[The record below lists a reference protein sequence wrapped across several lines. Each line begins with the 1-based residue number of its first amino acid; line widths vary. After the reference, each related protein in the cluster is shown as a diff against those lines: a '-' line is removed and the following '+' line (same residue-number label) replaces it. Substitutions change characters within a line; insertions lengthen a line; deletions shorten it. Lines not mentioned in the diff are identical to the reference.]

1 MGRAARQNGEVMI
14 QPDQALAYAGG
25 LWATDLMEVSTDWSV
40 LNSSGRWIC
49 VVPYDGEARFLRF
62 ESWSATLP
70 MLKDSAWV
78 GPSVDSWTSSMN
90 QVEYMNAVE
99 ATRDAVAAGDV
110 YQANICRV
118 LRAPV
123 GSRDRD
129 IAALHRLLMRDN
141 PAPFAFML
149 RVPELDLHIASASPE
164 LFLSRQQSL
173 LVSGP
178 IKGTGRTH
186 ADLTDKDRAENVMI
200 VDLVRNDLAQVSAV
214 GTVEV
219 PDLLLEESHPGLVHL
234 VSHVSGRLIPGTTW
248 EQIFDATFPPGS
260 ITGAPKSTAVKLIS
274 TLEPVSRSWYCGAMG
289 WVDADDDSAGLSVGI
304 RSFWLEG
311 DELCFGTGAGIT
323 WLSDAGREWQETEL
337 KAAHLTAVAGQSW
350 VLADGGQS

>member
-1 MGRAARQNGEVMI
+1 V
-14 QPDQALAYAGG
+14 AYAGG
-25 LWATDLMEVSTDWSV
+25 LWATDLVEVSTDKSA
-40 LNSSGRWIC
+40 LDSRGRWIC

-62 ESWSATLP
+62 ASWSERIPSLI
-70 MLKDSAWV
+70 DSTWD
-78 GPSVDSWTSSMN
+78 GPSIDSWTSSMN
-90 QVEYMNAVE
+90 QMEYMKAVE

-118 LRAPV
+118 LRAEL
-123 GSRDRD
+123 GTHDRD
-129 IAALHRLLMRDN
+129 VAALHLLLMRDN

-149 RVPELDLHIASASPE
+149 RVPKLDLHIASASPE
-164 LFLSRQQSL
+164 LFLSQQQSI

-178 IKGTGRTH
+178 IKGTGRTR

-200 VDLVRNDLAQVSAV
+200 VDLVRNDLARVCAV

-234 VSHVSGRLIPGTTW
+234 VSHVSGHLIPDTSW
-248 EQIFDATFPPGS
+248 EQIFHATFPAGS
-260 ITGAPKSTAVKLIS
+260 ITGAPKSTAVKLIAA
-274 TLEPVSRSWYCGAMG
+274 LEPVSRSWYCGAMG
-289 WVDADDDSAGLSVGI
+289 WVDADEQTAGLSVGI
-304 RSFWLEG
+304 RSFWIEG
-311 DELCFGTGAGIT
+311 SELCFGTGAGIT

-350 VLADGGQS
+350 SGPVGGDS